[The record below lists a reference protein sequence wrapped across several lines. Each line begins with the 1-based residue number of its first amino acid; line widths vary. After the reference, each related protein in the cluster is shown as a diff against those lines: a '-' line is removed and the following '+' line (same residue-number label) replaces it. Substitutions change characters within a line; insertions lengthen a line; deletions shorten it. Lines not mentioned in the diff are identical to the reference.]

1 MSAHQGANASAD
13 ATATSSTDKTHKIAV
28 LGGGVMGETILAGIL
43 AAGWSSEQVVLSER
57 RAEVAQRMAERHGV
71 LIGDSNV
78 DSVSGA
84 HVIVLAVKP
93 QDVDGLLREI
103 GPSLGERALIV
114 SVAAGLSTAWFEQRL
129 PQGQPVVRV
138 MPNTPAV
145 VGEGM
150 SAISG
155 GVNTTTDD
163 LRLVEA
169 LLQKTGRVMQVPEK
183 QQDAVVGISG
193 SGPAYVFYIADAL
206 SEAGVLLGLT
216 RDDARELAVQTLLGA
231 ATLLSETGDHP
242 ALARERVSSPAGT
255 TIAALREL
263 DERGVRAAMI
273 AAAKAAHDRSVDLG
287 IELGK

>member
-1 MSAHQGANASAD
+1 MSEGEE
-13 ATATSSTDKTHKIAV
+13 SSSSKSHTKTHRIAV
-28 LGGGVMGETILAGIL
+28 LGGGVMGETILAAIL
-43 AAGWSSEQVVLSER
+43 AAGWSGDQLVLSER
-57 RAEVAQRMAERHGV
+57 RAEVAQRISERHGV
-71 LIGDSNV
+71 ILGDSNADTV
-78 DSVSGA
+78 AGA
-84 HVIVLAVKP
+84 DVVIVAVKP
-93 QDVDGLLREI
+93 QDVHGLLAEI
-103 GPSLGERALIV
+103 SDSLRSDAVVV

-129 PQGQPVVRV
+129 AEGQPIVRV

-155 GVNTTTDD
+155 GSSASADH
-163 LRLVEA
+163 LELVEA
-169 LLQKTGRVMQVPEK
+169 LLAETGRVIQVPES

-231 ATLLSETGDHP
+231 ATLLRETGDHP

-255 TIAALREL
+255 TIAALREM
-263 DERGVRAAMI
+263 DERGVRAALI
-273 AAAKAAHDRSVDLG
+273 AAAQAAHDRSVELG

>member
-1 MSAHQGANASAD
+1 MSGHHDAAPGPNAA
-13 ATATSSTDKTHKIAV
+13 ATLKADKTEKIAV

-43 AAGWSSEQVVLSER
+43 AAGWSGDQVVLSER

-71 LIGDSNV
+71 LIGDSNADTV
-78 DSVSGA
+78 AGSNV
-84 HVIVLAVKP
+84 VVLAVKP
-93 QDVDGLLREI
+93 QDVDALITEI
-103 GPSLGERALIV
+103 TPSLDSSALII
-114 SVAAGLSTAWFEQRL
+114 SVAAGLSTQWFEQRL
-129 PQGQPVVRV
+129 PGGQPVVRV

-155 GVNTTTDD
+155 GAHTSGEH
-163 LRLVEA
+163 LRLTEE
-169 LLQKTGRVMQVPEK
+169 LLAKTGRVMQVPEK

-193 SGPAYVFYIADAL
+193 SGPAYVFYVADAL

-231 ATLLSETGDHP
+231 ATLLRETGDHP
-242 ALARERVSSPAGT
+242 ALARERVSSPGGT

-273 AAAKAAHDRSVDLG
+273 AAAKAAHDRSVELG
-287 IELGK
+287 TELGK